1 LRAIVKSTR
10 LSTQSFLILEV
21 SMYVRA
27 KRLKSRNRHGFTL
40 IELLVVIA
48 IIAVLM
54 SLVLP
59 AVQSARAA
67 ARRTQCLNNMKQL
80 HLAVTNF
87 ATQNN
92 DKLPYLED
100 GRAFGSWVRQVLSF
114 MDRSDVDRNI
124 RSNLGVSGYNG
135 PQIYIGSFVCPDDRN
150 HIDVVGGLSYVG
162 NTGHIA
168 RSIYGAF
175 SGNGQSYAHRPHGR
189 NLNQHNNSELYTWGT
204 NDVQA
209 RVRACLASGVFH
221 RKVAMPNPPNQAAY
235 LADLSGTPRM
245 TFNRISRGDGLTQTL
260 MISENVQ
267 AGDWRRV
274 RTGDIGFGIKSNT
287 TVAFAS
293 YQNTTVADLQASR
306 INSNVDGSPLGY
318 SRPASYHSSIVNA
331 FFCGGNGRSISENMD
346 LRVYARLLTSDGI
359 SGGQPL
365 LGDNEF

>member
-1 LRAIVKSTR
+1 
-10 LSTQSFLILEV
+10 
-21 SMYVRA
+21 MYVRA
-27 KRLKSRNRHGFTL
+27 KRPKSRNRRGFTL

-87 ATQNN
+87 AAQNN

-100 GRAFGSWVRQVLSF
+100 GTAIGSWVRQVLSF

-124 RSNLGVSGYNG
+124 RSNLGVSGYTG

-162 NTGHIA
+162 NTGYIN
-168 RSIYGAF
+168 RNIYGSF
-175 SGNGQSYAHRPHGR
+175 NGTGQAYAHRPHGR
-189 NLNQHNNSELYTWGT
+189 NLNQYNNSELYTWGT

-209 RVRACLASGVFH
+209 RVRACLASGVLH
-221 RKVAMPNPPNQAAY
+221 RKVAMPNPPNQVAY
-235 LADLSGTPRM
+235 QSGLSGVPRM

-260 MISENVQ
+260 MLSENVQ

-274 RTGDIGFGIKSNT
+274 RTGDIGFGIKANT
-287 TVAFAS
+287 TIALAS
-293 YQNTTVADLQASR
+293 YQNTTVSDLQTSR
-306 INSNVDGSPLGY
+306 INSDLEGSSMGKP
-318 SRPASYHSSIVNA
+318 RPASYHSSIVNA

-346 LRVYARLLTSDGI
+346 LRVYARLLTSDGTG
-359 SGGQPL
+359 GGQPL